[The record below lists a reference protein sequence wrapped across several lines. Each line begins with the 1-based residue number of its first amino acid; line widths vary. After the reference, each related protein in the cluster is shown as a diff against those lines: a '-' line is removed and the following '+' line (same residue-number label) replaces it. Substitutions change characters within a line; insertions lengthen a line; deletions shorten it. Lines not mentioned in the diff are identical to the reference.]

1 METRRRAVFL
11 DNVTA
16 SKCLTTPSAK
26 DRAAVARK
34 HSAKAIRLQTT
45 TAATTLSPGGV
56 GGGRGNVLNTA
67 DLHAGAGKG
76 TESGLGTRTGGL
88 GGVACSILSI
98 LVVRQFSI
106 RVNIPPV
113 ALILMWRAVMPSSL
127 QRMATSWAANMAA

>member
-16 SKCLTTPSAK
+16 SKSLTTPSAK

-34 HSAKAIRLQTT
+34 HNAVAICLQTT

-67 DLHAGAGKG
+67 NLHARAGKG
-76 TESGLGTRTGGL
+76 TEGGLGTRTGGL
-88 GGVACSILSI
+88 GRVA
-98 LVVRQFSI
+98 
-106 RVNIPPV
+106 
-113 ALILMWRAVMPSSL
+113 
-127 QRMATSWAANMAA
+127 